1 MHRQL
6 VLAAIACLSTAGC
19 AKNSAV
25 VAGDPFLTP
34 NQDSSNVAVAA
45 GAQPKQT
52 VSLDE
57 HRVDQANFEQP
68 AGPAPSDPWSTAA
81 ATHDAIKVPSQQSVN
96 GRVGHFSV
104 DYGTGT
110 RIK

>member
-6 VLAAIACLSTAGC
+6 VLTAIACLSAAGC
-19 AKNSAV
+19 ARNSAV
-25 VAGDPFLTP
+25 VAGDPFLSP
-34 NQDSSNVAVAA
+34 SQDSSKLAVAE
-45 GAQPKQT
+45 GAQPRQT

-57 HRVDQANFEQP
+57 HRIDQANFEEP
-68 AGPAPSDPWSTAA
+68 SPVAPGDPWSTAG
-81 ATHDAIKVPSQQSVN
+81 ATNDAIKVPSEQSVN

-104 DYGTGT
+104 DYGMGT

>member
-19 AKNSAV
+19 ARNSAT
-25 VAGDPFLTP
+25 VAGDPFLSP
-34 NQDSSNVAVAA
+34 SQDSSKVAVAE
-45 GAQPKQT
+45 GAQPRQT

-57 HRVDQANFEQP
+57 HRIDQANFEEP
-68 AGPAPSDPWSTAA
+68 AALAPTDPWSAA
-81 ATHDAIKVPSQQSVN
+81 ATQEAIKVPSQQSVN

-104 DYGTGT
+104 DYGMGT

>member
-1 MHRQL
+1 MHQRL

-19 AKNSAV
+19 ARNSAT
-25 VAGDPFLTP
+25 VAGDPFLSP
-34 NQDSSNVAVAA
+34 SQDSSKVAVAEA
-45 GAQPKQT
+45 AQPRQT

-57 HRVDQANFEQP
+57 HRIDQANFEEP
-68 AGPAPSDPWSTAA
+68 AKLAPAESWPTAA
-81 ATHDAIKVPSQQSVN
+81 TENGIKVPDQQSVN

-104 DYGTGT
+104 DYGMGT